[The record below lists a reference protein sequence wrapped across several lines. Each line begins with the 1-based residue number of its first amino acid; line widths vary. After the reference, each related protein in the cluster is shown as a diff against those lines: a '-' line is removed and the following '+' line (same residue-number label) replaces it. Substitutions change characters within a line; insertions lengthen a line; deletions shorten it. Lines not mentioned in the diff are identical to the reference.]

1 MSADSK
7 ARRFFQAAE
16 HDAKP
21 TTAAIARR
29 PSLGDEVYET
39 LLSQLISLKIAPGS
53 RIAVDALVREM
64 GVSQTPIRAAL
75 IRLENEGLVVKTH
88 NVGYSAAPMPSRAT
102 FEQIYDLR
110 MLLEP
115 YAARRAAENL
125 TDAARAELLELERA
139 MQEPD
144 TNDAK
149 RAYGK
154 FALLDAKFHALIAT
168 ESGNALV
175 AEALA
180 RSYAHTHLFRL
191 RFHSVVTEGAVKE
204 HADIVQGMIA
214 VDGMEAQA
222 AMERH
227 IVRSRERWKPFFDA
241 MD

>member
-1 MSADSK
+1 MSGDGK

-16 HDAKP
+16 YDAKP
-21 TTAAIARR
+21 ATAVMARR

-39 LLSQLISLKIAPGS
+39 LLSQLISLRIAPGS

-75 IRLENEGLVVKTH
+75 IRLENEGLVMKTH
-88 NVGYSAAPMPSRAT
+88 NVGYSAAPMPSRAM
-102 FEQIYDLR
+102 FEHIYDLR

-115 YAARRAAENL
+115 FAARRAAENL
-125 TDAARAELLELERA
+125 SDTSRTELLALEHA

-144 TNDAK
+144 TSDAK

-154 FALLDAKFHALIAT
+154 FALLDAKFHAVIAT
-168 ESGNALV
+168 ESGNSLV

-191 RFHSVVTEGAVKE
+191 RFHSVVTEGAVTE
-204 HADIVQGMIA
+204 HADIMQGLIA
-214 VDGMEAQA
+214 ADGLAAQT
-222 AMERH
+222 AMENH

-241 MD
+241 ME